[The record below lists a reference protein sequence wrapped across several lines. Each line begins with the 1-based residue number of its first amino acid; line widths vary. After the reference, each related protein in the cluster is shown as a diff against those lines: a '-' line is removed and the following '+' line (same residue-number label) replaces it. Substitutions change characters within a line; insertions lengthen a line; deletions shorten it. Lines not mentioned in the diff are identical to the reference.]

1 MRILRCLAALS
12 LGVCGAAYA
21 KDAKPLFQSSDVIRI
36 TFKGAVG
43 SASDAPRAGSIISG
57 SETLPMTFTERG
69 LTRRSKDICPFAP
82 LRVTF
87 TQPPAATSLFAK
99 QTKLKLVTHCR
110 SGADF
115 QQFVLLEYAAY
126 KMFNRLTP
134 LSFNARLAMI
144 DYVGDNGKP
153 ITTRYGF
160 FIEDTDDMAS
170 RNGVK
175 EPKTP
180 DRVPASILSPAYAAR
195 YAMYQHLLGNHD
207 WSMRAG
213 PAGEGCC
220 HNGKLVGPLPGSTLL
235 APVPYDFDFSGMVGT
250 PYATPPE
257 ALPISNVRER
267 LYRGYCA
274 HNAQALQTAAEMR
287 AAKGELLGILA
298 ATPGLEARARDRAT
312 AYLERFFADI
322 ATDQLVTTKVLKT
335 CL

>member
-1 MRILRCLAALS
+1 MTILRCLVALS
-12 LGVCGAAYA
+12 VGVGGAAAA

-36 TFKGAVG
+36 TFKGPVG
-43 SASDAPRAGSIISG
+43 SAGDAPRAGSIISG

-69 LTRRSKDICPFAP
+69 ITRRNKDICPFPP

-99 QTKLKLVTHCR
+99 QKRLKLVTHCR

-134 LSFNARLAMI
+134 VSFGARLAMI
-144 DYVGDNGKP
+144 DYVADSGKP

-160 FIEDTDDMAS
+160 FIEDTDDVAS
-170 RNGVK
+170 RNGMK

-180 DRVPASILSPAYAAR
+180 DRVPVSVLSPSYAAR
-195 YAMYQHLLGNHD
+195 FGLYQHMLGNHD

-220 HNGKLVGPLPGSTLL
+220 HNGKLIGPVPGSTLL
-235 APVPYDFDFSGMVGT
+235 APLPYDFDFSGMVGT

-257 ALPISNVRER
+257 QLPISNVRER

-274 HNAQALQTAAEMR
+274 HNSQALQAAAEMR
-287 AAKGELLGILA
+287 AARGELLGILA
-298 ATPGLEARARDRAT
+298 ATPGLNERTRDRAT
-312 AYLERFFADI
+312 SYLERFFADI
-322 ATDQLVTTKVLKT
+322 ATDQSVTAKVFKS